1 MSLQQTIEQILTET
15 SATFGVSIKHTL
27 TKEEVNINENK
38 PFQMASVFKVP
49 ILLTLYEKAFNG
61 EIDLTER
68 IEITEEDQVP
78 GSGVIQEMDPGI
90 SLTIKDLATLM
101 IIVSDNLATDKLYH
115 MLGQENIAK
124 TLVNHG
130 LDDIYIHQSTWDL
143 LSYAVGLEPKPYS
156 QAVLDKLNERLF
168 SDQEE
173 YRDDVVFKE
182 DVKNNMSTPKAM
194 TQLYEMLDDKQFV
207 SEQCS
212 EAVLDVLS
220 RQQLAQRIPG
230 RLPFGTKVAHK
241 TGSIGSA
248 INDAGIVYLPDN
260 KGAYIISLFSVGN
273 ETSNEGVDIAA
284 KISKA
289 AYDYFLENN

>member
-1 MSLQQTIEQILTET
+1 MSLQQTIEKILAET
-15 SATFGVSIKHTL
+15 SATFGVSIKHTA

-68 IEITEEDQVP
+68 VEITEEDEVP

-90 SLTIKDLATLM
+90 NLTIKDLATLM

-115 MLGQENIAK
+115 MLGKESIAQ

-143 LSYAVGLEPKPYS
+143 LSYAVGVKPKS
-156 QAVLDKLNERLF
+156 FSKDALDELNERLF
-168 SDQEE
+168 SDKEE
-173 YRDDVVFKE
+173 YRDDIVFKE
-182 DVKNNMSTPKAM
+182 DVTNNMSTPRAM
-194 TQLYEMLDDKQFV
+194 TRLYEMLDNKQFI
-207 SEQCS
+207 SAECS
-212 EAVLDVLS
+212 EAVLDILS
-220 RQQLAQRIPG
+220 RQQMSQRIPG
-230 RLPFGTKVAHK
+230 RLPFGTKAAHK

-248 INDAGIVYLPDN
+248 INDAGIVYLPDD
-260 KGAYIISLFSVGN
+260 KGAYIISLFSVDN
-273 ETSNEGVDIAA
+273 ETSVAGVDIASR
-284 KISKA
+284 ISKA
-289 AYDYFLENN
+289 AYDYFLEQ